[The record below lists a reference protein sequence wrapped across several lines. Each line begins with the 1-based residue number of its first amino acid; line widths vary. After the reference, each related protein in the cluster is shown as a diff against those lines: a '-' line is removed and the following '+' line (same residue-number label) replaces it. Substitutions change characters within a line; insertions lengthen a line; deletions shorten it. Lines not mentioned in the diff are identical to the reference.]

1 MKRIICIIIFV
12 TIGFSL
18 LGQVKE
24 DGNYVDSVS
33 AKIIGL
39 KESLVK
45 IQEGYYAILTPGEAG
60 NIGAF
65 ICEDGII
72 LIDDQWSQLSNK
84 IKEIL
89 STITNK
95 SISFI
100 IDTHYHY
107 DHTNGN
113 LYFSQEKIPIVS
125 HQNARQRMSE
135 KQVLLTTLEWQG
147 SAGIVQQPYP
157 DFALPSITFADKMIF
172 YKRNEI
178 IELIYFKHAH
188 SDGDIVVHFKNANIF
203 HTGDIF
209 VTYGLPYIDENAGG
223 NIYDMIMAV
232 DQLLLM
238 SDDKT
243 KFIPG
248 HGPICTKKDL
258 EEYRNLLKTVR
269 DNVETMVKGNYELK
283 DILKDTRN
291 RIHYENTSADKFIMQ
306 VLRAV
311 KNHLSESNN

>member
-1 MKRIICIIIFV
+1 MKRIFGIVILV
-12 TIGFSL
+12 TLGYSL

-24 DGNYVDSVS
+24 NENYVDSVS

-45 IQEGYYAILTPGEAG
+45 IQEGYYALLTSGEAG
-60 NIGAF
+60 NVGVF
-65 ICEDGII
+65 ISEDGII

-84 IKEIL
+84 IKETL

-95 SISFI
+95 PISLI
-100 IDTHYHY
+100 INTHYHY

-113 LYFSQEKIPIVS
+113 LYFGQEKIPIIS

-135 KQVLLTTLEWQG
+135 KQLLLTTLEWQI

-157 DFALPSITFADKMIF
+157 AYALPSITFADKMTF
-172 YKRNEI
+172 YRRNEI
-178 IELIYFKHAH
+178 IDLIYFNHAH

-223 NIYDMIMAV
+223 NIYDMIKAV
-232 DQLLLM
+232 DQVLLM

-243 KFIPG
+243 KYIPG
-248 HGPICTKKDL
+248 HGPICTKKEL
-258 EEYRNLLKTVR
+258 EEYRNILKIVR
-269 DNVETMVKGNYELK
+269 DNVETMVKANYELK
-283 DILKDTRN
+283 VILKDTRN
-291 RIHYENTSADKFIMQ
+291 KIHLENNSGDKFIGQ
-306 VLRAV
+306 VYRAV
-311 KNHLSESNN
+311 KNYLSAAKN